1 MIRTLHLSWGINLR
15 MPTLKRTLYAVFLF
29 KEDAPDYKGKR
40 MYLKRENET
49 DDQELIKRTC
59 KREYPGPYCEPY
71 YLKNSFLVYFAVDS
85 ILPLVGGK

>member
-15 MPTLKRTLYAVFLF
+15 MPTLKRTPYAVFLF